1 MTPPAVISMPLS
13 TLDNMQMELEWRILD
28 LLNQIWEIRE
38 YLEDIREVLKYDPS
52 PAPPREFN
60 PLQTL

>member
-28 LLNQIWEIRE
+28 LLDQIWEIRE
-38 YLEDIREVLKYDPS
+38 YLEDIREVLEYDPS
-52 PAPPREFN
+52 PAPPHEFD